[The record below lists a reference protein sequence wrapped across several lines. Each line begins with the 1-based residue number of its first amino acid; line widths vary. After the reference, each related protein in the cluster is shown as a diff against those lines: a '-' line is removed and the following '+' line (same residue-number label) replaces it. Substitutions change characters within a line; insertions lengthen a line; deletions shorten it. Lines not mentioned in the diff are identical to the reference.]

1 MTGLENGAAAAATGA
16 IPAAGKKTSGSNA
29 VTGNGRISEIQ
40 NVPIN
45 TAPPSVRHPVTV
57 NPSGAG
63 AKSVNTQ
70 KAIPAIAM
78 ALGIIWAV
86 FILRKAGFSMESMAR
101 H

>member
-1 MTGLENGAAAAATGA
+1 
-16 IPAAGKKTSGSNA
+16 
-29 VTGNGRISEIQ
+29 
-40 NVPIN
+40 
-45 TAPPSVRHPVTV
+45 
-57 NPSGAG
+57 
-63 AKSVNTQ
+63 VNTQ